1 MENDFKKIGD
11 ILNDTDETKKE
22 FCKYCGKPYKFAE
35 HKIFT
40 GTDKERIMRMQVP
53 TCICIEENERRQKEA
68 AEAKQKKE
76 ILARKFENSLITPY
90 FQKKTFENLKA
101 NADQYGNKEE
111 LNQLQKYAQN
121 FKKDQKGNGIY
132 LIGKPGTGKTSMIA
146 AVCNNLLGRGFNCL
160 FITFS
165 ALMEKFTKYSY
176 DNNGDIFP
184 LLMWLVKFDFI
195 VLDDLGRE
203 NYTDRRK
210 EIAYRIIDT
219 ILNYEVPAAFT
230 ANPEMITRLK
240 KIDDW
245 GAMLDRL
252 KDICAMQIVFKGES
266 QRGRKWL

>member
-1 MENDFKKIGD
+1 METTKIGD
-11 ILNDTDETKKE
+11 ILNGNAEEKIE
-22 FCKYCGKPYKFAE
+22 ICKYCGKSYKFIE
-35 HKIFT
+35 HKLFA

-53 TCICIEENERRQKEA
+53 TCNCIEENERRQKEA

-76 ILARKFENSLITPY
+76 ILAKKFENSLITPY

-101 NADQYGNKEE
+101 KAEQYGNMAE
-111 LNQLQKYAQN
+111 LKKLQEYAQR
-121 FKKDQKGNGIY
+121 FKKGQKSNGVYLLGN
-132 LIGKPGTGKTSMIA
+132 PGTGKTSMIA
-146 AVCNNLLGRGFNCL
+146 AVCNDLLERGFNCL

-165 ALMEKFTKYSY
+165 ALMERFTKYSY
-176 DNNGDIFP
+176 ENNGDIFP

-195 VLDDLGRE
+195 VLDDIGRE

-230 ANPEMITRLK
+230 ANPEMVARLK
-240 KIDDW
+240 KIEDW

-252 KDICAMQIVFKGES
+252 KDICAMQLVFKGES
-266 QRGRKWL
+266 QRGRKW